1 MLIEQFI
8 CRKDNFGILIH
19 DEKNG
24 HTAAID
30 APESKAIHRALKR
43 RNWTLQ
49 AIFVTHHHHDHVEAL
64 EELKQVYKAV
74 VIGPEAEKEK
84 IKHLDQTLQPDEYF
98 FFGTHPLLA
107 ISTPGH
113 TLGALSYYFP
123 EEDLLFAGDTLFSLG
138 CGRLFEGTPAQ
149 MLDSLK
155 KLRQL
160 PDETQ
165 LYCGHEY
172 TKTNALFALTLDPQN
187 QKLHQRREEV
197 FLLRAKNAM
206 TLPVTLGQEKVTN
219 PFLRWDDIVLRKK
232 LAMTDA
238 TDEEVFAEIRKRKDN
253 FNYV

>member
-8 CRKDNFGILIH
+8 CREDNFGVLIH
-19 DEKNG
+19 DETSG
-24 HTAAID
+24 YTAAID
-30 APESKAIHRALKR
+30 APESNAIQNALKR

-49 AIFVTHHHHDHVEAL
+49 TIFLTHHHHDHVEAL
-64 EELKQVYKAV
+64 AELKQIYKAI

-84 IKHLDQTLQPDEYF
+84 ISHIDQTLKPDESF
-98 FFGTHPLLA
+98 LFGTHTILA
-107 ISTPGH
+107 LSTPGH

-123 EEDLLFAGDTLFSLG
+123 QENLLFAGDTLFSLG

-149 MLDSLK
+149 MLNSLK

-160 PDETQ
+160 PDETL

-172 TKTNALFALTLDPQN
+172 TKSNALFALTLDPYN
-187 QKLHQRREEV
+187 QKLQQRAEDV

-206 TLPVTLGQEKVTN
+206 TLPVTLGQEKKTN
-219 PFLRWDDIVLRKK
+219 PFLRWDNRTLRKTLRMEK
-232 LAMTDA
+232 E

-253 FNYV
+253 F

>member
-1 MLIEQFI
+1 I

-149 MLDSLK
+149 MLDSL
-155 KLRQL
+155 
-160 PDETQ
+160 TQ
-165 LYCGHEY
+165 LRHLQADPHLSCAHEY
-172 TKTNALFALTLDPQN
+172 TQTTAL
-187 QKLHQRREEV
+187 
-197 FLLRAKNAM
+197 
-206 TLPVTLGQEKVTN
+206 
-219 PFLRWDDIVLRKK
+219 
-232 LAMTDA
+232 
-238 TDEEVFAEIRKRKDN
+238 
-253 FNYV
+253 

>member
-8 CRKDNFGILIH
+8 CREDNFGVLIH
-19 DEKNG
+19 DETSG
-24 HTAAID
+24 YTAAID
-30 APESKAIHRALKR
+30 APESNAIQNALKR

-49 AIFVTHHHHDHVEAL
+49 TIFLTHHHHDHVEAL
-64 EELKQVYKAV
+64 AELKQIYKAI

-84 IKHLDQTLQPDEYF
+84 ISHIDQTLKPDESF
-98 FFGTHPLLA
+98 LFGTHTILA
-107 ISTPGH
+107 LSTPGH

-123 EEDLLFAGDTLFSLG
+123 QENLLFAGDTLFSLG

-149 MLDSLK
+149 MLNSLK

-160 PDETQ
+160 PDETL

-172 TKTNALFALTLDPQN
+172 TKSNALFALTLDPYN
-187 QKLHQRREEV
+187 QKLQQRAEDV

-206 TLPVTLGQEKVTN
+206 TLPVTLGQEKKNN
-219 PFLRWDDIVLRKK
+219 PFLRWDNRTLRKTLRMEK
-232 LAMTDA
+232 E

-253 FNYV
+253 F